1 MAELKLKKK
10 KIEMELKLNL
20 EYSDIL
26 ELIKQLPANQIMQ
39 LKSDLDNELKNEKTP
54 SQVNSI
60 QSLLLN
66 GPVMGKD
73 QYEDFVENRK
83 FFGLWRTN

>member
-1 MAELKLKKK
+1 
-10 KIEMELKLNL
+10 MELKLNL

>member
-1 MAELKLKKK
+1 LKLKKK

>member
-1 MAELKLKKK
+1 LAELKLKKK

>member
-1 MAELKLKKK
+1 
-10 KIEMELKLNL
+10 MELKLNL

-39 LKSDLDNELKNEKTP
+39 LKSDLDNQLKKEQIP
-54 SQVNSI
+54 SQVNSL

-66 GPVMGKD
+66 GPVMEKD

>member
-1 MAELKLKKK
+1 MKLKKK